1 MASKYNQLHQ
11 YLLSAMGDFKSMC
24 ERNDLNSGQ
33 VSIHLNFDRYEQ
45 PVIKYTV
52 AERYDSGPS
61 GNELGAVME
70 EFFRR
75 KGWDLANNIKLLT

>member
-11 YLLSAMGDFKSMC
+11 YLLSAMDDFKSMC

-33 VSIHLNFDRYEQ
+33 VSIYLHFDRYEQ

-52 AERYDSGPS
+52 AERYDSGPN